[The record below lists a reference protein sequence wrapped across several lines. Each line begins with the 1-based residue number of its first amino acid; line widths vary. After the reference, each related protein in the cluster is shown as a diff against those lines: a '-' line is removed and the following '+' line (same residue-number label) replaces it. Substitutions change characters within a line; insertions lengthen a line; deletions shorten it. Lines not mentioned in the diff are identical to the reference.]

1 MTEYIERNEA
11 IEAVKHAW
19 AKDIEPTQYIK
30 VITAANVA
38 PVRHGK
44 WEEYMPIL
52 GSRDLQIHC
61 TECGMTN
68 NEKTPFCPQCG
79 AKMQED

>member
-68 NEKTPFCPQCG
+68 NEKTPF
-79 AKMQED
+79 